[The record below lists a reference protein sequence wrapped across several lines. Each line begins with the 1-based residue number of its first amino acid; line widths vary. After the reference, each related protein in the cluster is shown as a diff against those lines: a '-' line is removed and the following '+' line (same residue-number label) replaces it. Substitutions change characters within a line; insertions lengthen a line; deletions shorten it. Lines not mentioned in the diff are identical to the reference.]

1 MGKTEIASL
10 IVTAALIVMDY
21 VTGLLKACM
30 QHDIS
35 SAKMREGLYHK
46 GAYVL
51 VVALAEIIDTAQTY
65 INLGFSLPLV
75 VMSCAYIVLTEMASV
90 IENLG
95 EINPELQGSR
105 LLGLFRSDRESEADE

>member
-1 MGKTEIASL
+1 MDKTEIASL

-75 VMSCAYIVLTEMASV
+75 VTSCVYIVLTEMASIV
-90 IENLG
+90 ENLG
-95 EINPELQGSR
+95 EINPEIKGSR
-105 LLGLFRSDRESEADE
+105 LLGLFRSDKDSGAE